1 MVNVRKLTFKAL
13 HANHPEAS
21 AVLQCA
27 NRYFGTRYYLLIGEE
42 RVDCTEE
49 LLSIAKEAALIRLTE
64 IINQFV

>member
-1 MVNVRKLTFKAL
+1 MVNVKEFTLKVL
-13 HANHPEAS
+13 YANHPEAS

-49 LLSIAKEAALIRLTE
+49 LSSIARGIALTNLTE
-64 IINQFV
+64 IVEQF

>member
-1 MVNVRKLTFKAL
+1 MVDVKKLTLKAL

-21 AVLQCA
+21 AVLQCD

-49 LLSIAKEAALIRLTE
+49 LLSIAKKAALINLTE
-64 IINQFV
+64 IVNQF